1 VIAFLASKPAS
12 YVTAAQYTM
21 VGEWKR
27 ESAAAQDVDRTW
39 DERTMKDTRKR
50 ETRAMTTT
58 AMTTHKTGTREEW
71 LASRRELFRPCGIRL
86 PG

>member
-1 VIAFLASKPAS
+1 MIAFLASKPAS

-27 ESAAAQDVDRTW
+27 ESAAVQDVDRTG

-50 ETRAMTTT
+50 EKRAMPTQ
-58 AMTTHKTGTREEW
+58 MTTHKTGTREEW

>member
-27 ESAAAQDVDRTW
+27 ESAAAQDVDRNVGRTNDEGHTKEGDKSDDNTDDDTQDW
-39 DERTMKDTRKR
+39 DT
-50 ETRAMTTT
+50 
-58 AMTTHKTGTREEW
+58 
-71 LASRRELFRPCGIRL
+71 
-86 PG
+86 